1 MESSKKFN
9 IDKLLSISLGI
20 IIFLVMLFI
29 LYGYFQS
36 ERNKEFN
43 KHLQSN
49 SLNENWVYELDGKE
63 YNIDFPNKI
72 KCKYNSFVGIK
83 NVIPLDFIDGNYIY
97 IHTSSCPLDAYIG
110 GEKIEVVG
118 IATTKEN
125 KQYENPI
132 TVLIIPNG
140 SQGKELTI
148 NILNNGSKF
157 DIEVFRILYGE
168 KNEIRFD
175 LTSSLIPIICMVVV
189 MVSLAIMLI
198 IYALVIY
205 KKYPNN
211 SNDYICLSAFIIF
224 SAIWIFTDLSIQG
237 AYFVG
242 SESHYF
248 AKIISYLLIPIPL
261 MMFINK
267 QLEKRSKLLRMLTLT
282 QMIFVLI
289 TMFFFAVKIF
299 KLACVLLVSHV
310 LTSIYIIVMASIIIK
325 KIFIDKKKD
334 INILF
339 YALVIFGIT
348 GTATMLNF
356 YVNVSGDNTFL
367 YKYGIAIFIVLTS
380 IHAFLRGFRN
390 MTNEK
395 TIEATYMLNEEVNII
410 NSQRSAFVCKY
421 YIEDNMIVYNEDEE
435 ENRISPQ
442 DFVKSNINDKY
453 EKDFLDL
460 FYNIKQGILKGSVG
474 FEGII
479 FNKKGYYE
487 LSYELVSNKNN
498 KYVYALLNINNR
510 TQAHKLEKILNEA
523 CTQARNVVNRGGSFF
538 EYNLTNDEMIL
549 VENNLFDKYL
559 KKSAKLKEFNEYIE
573 EYIINDSDKS
583 MFELMF
589 SFSKLY
595 SIYGRD
601 ASQSF
606 ELKLRIKDN
615 EKWVRFIIDCYT
627 ASSQKEVI
635 VLIQVQDI
643 ENEKK
648 YVVDS
653 ISGFDRI
660 TELLNAHSFKNEVK
674 VLLESLDNSKCHT
687 VLNIQVDD
695 YDSIIENFGS
705 SVTNLIMKDIANQL
719 KAVTRSSD
727 IIGRTGIDCFA
738 LFIPYT
744 PNKTSTNVDLVKRLC
759 EELRKT
765 YYDKLS
771 ISASFGIA
779 IYPYDGLT
787 FDELM
792 YNASLALCSARMRGN
807 GCFEY
812 FSKEIKERIEREK
825 LELDKG
831 FRPIFSYNNINKKE
845 LKIEDNNYKS
855 IAIYNKNKSINDKVI
870 EIFNNK
876 YLLLNASNIDEA
888 KEILIQDADLSC
900 LICDCMSD
908 SDYAN
913 ITKIYNFKNNKN
925 AICDIGIIVIVK
937 DDAFDIDLYNL
948 GINEVIREDEIEIR
962 LEKAVLKLNAKRK
975 SLELQNYNSAKAFM
989 NKNYEE

>member
-1 MESSKKFN
+1 MTSTNKKN

-43 KHLQSN
+43 RHVQSTN
-49 SLNENWVYELDGKE
+49 LNDNWTYEIDGKE
-63 YNIDFPNKI
+63 YNINFPNKI
-72 KCKYNSFVGIK
+72 KCKYNSFVLIK
-83 NVIPLDFIDGNYIY
+83 NTIPNDFVDGDFIYVNTNY
-97 IHTSSCPLDAYIG
+97 CPIDAYVDDK
-110 GEKIEVVG
+110 KIEVVG
-118 IATTKEN
+118 IDVTKEN
-125 KQYENPI
+125 KKYENPI

-140 SQGKELTI
+140 SQGKELKI

-157 DIEVFRILYGE
+157 NIEVYEILYGK

-175 LTSSLIPIICMVVV
+175 LTSSEIPIICAAVIMVALALMMVV
-189 MVSLAIMLI
+189 
-198 IYALVIY
+198 YAMVIY
-205 KKYPNN
+205 KKYSSN
-211 SNDYICLSAFIIF
+211 SNDYICLGAFIIL
-224 SAIWIFTDLSIQG
+224 SAIWIFSGLTIQG

-242 SESHYF
+242 SESLYF
-248 AKIISYLLIPIPL
+248 TNIFSYLLIPIPL

-267 QLEKRSKLLRMLTLT
+267 QLNRRNKFLRMLSVT
-282 QMIFVLI
+282 QMVFVLI
-289 TMFFFAVKIF
+289 SIVFFAVKIF
-299 KLACVLLVSHV
+299 KLASVLLVSH
-310 LTSIYIIVMASIIIK
+310 LLISIDIIVMSSILIK
-325 KIFIDKKKD
+325 RIFVDKNKGM
-334 INILF
+334 NLLF
-339 YALVIFGIT
+339 YGLVIVGIT
-348 GTATMLNF
+348 GVMTIFNF
-356 YVNVSGDNTFL
+356 YFNVSNDNPFAF
-367 YKYGIAIFIVLTS
+367 KYGLMIFTALMS

-395 TIEATYMLNEEVNII
+395 TSEATYMLNEEVNII

-559 KKSAKLKEFNEYIE
+559 KRSAKLKDFNEYIE

-653 ISGFDRI
+653 ISGLDRI

-705 SVTNLIMKDIANQL
+705 SVTNLIMKDIANEL

-825 LELDKG
+825 LGLDKG

-855 IAIYNKNKSINDKVI
+855 IVIYNKNKSINDKVI